1 MDTRLPLGER
11 IRVRLHLAICQA
23 CRRFARQVRTLRWA
37 ARELGRRAEKGPGP

>member
-1 MDTRLPLGER
+1 MDSGLPLGER

-23 CRRFARQVRTLRWA
+23 CRRFARQARTLRWA